1 MQYKLIK
8 FKRDIEKKTH
18 LPQKL
23 RINYK
28 FQQGTLRKAKQTR
41 ESEISKLKA
50 SMRKWLTRK
59 ADKKV
64 QTRRILVSEE
74 ASKILEWD

>member
-41 ESEISKLKA
+41 ESETSKLKV
-50 SMRKWLTRK
+50 SMRKWLTWK
-59 ADKKV
+59 ADKKGPN
-64 QTRRILVSEE
+64 TNNCSL
-74 ASKILEWD
+74 